1 MGGENWSDDSYKA
14 RELFRAKTR
23 EPVFGYSAKV
33 ASGAAP
39 AKSHESLDA
48 SLLKGGVRESRD
60 SDKHPESNAVF
71 VGFDV
76 TGSMREVPQM
86 LQKSLCTMMG
96 LLLRKSYLTDP
107 AICIAGIGDAT
118 CDKAPFQVGQFESG
132 IEIENDLTKLYL
144 EGGGGGQQTESY
156 ELALYFLARKTAI
169 DCFEKRGR
177 RGYAFIIGDEMA
189 YKAVDRHEV
198 KAVFGDT
205 LQADIPL
212 AEILAEA
219 KKKWEIFYILPK
231 MTAYYDEPH
240 IIAFWKNL
248 LNQNAMKLEDP
259 NGISEMIASTIGLSE
274 GAVDT
279 SILTKELTDAGTTAG
294 VADAVTR
301 ALVPVGA
308 GKTDV
313 ALTKGTGLA
322 SL

>member
-1 MGGENWSDDSYKA
+1 MGSSSWSDDSYNS
-14 RELFRAKTR
+14 RALHRLKTNA
-23 EPVFGYSAKV
+23 PVFGYSDKIARGV
-33 ASGAAP
+33 AP
-39 AKSHESLDA
+39 AKTHEHLDA
-48 SLLKGGVRESRD
+48 AKMKAGVREARD

-76 TGSMREVPQM
+76 TGSMREVPKM
-86 LQKSLCTMMG
+86 LQKSLCTLMG

-118 CDKAPFQVGQFESG
+118 CDRAPFQVGQFESG
-132 IEIENDLTKLYL
+132 IEIENDLTNLYL

-198 KAVFGDT
+198 QTVFGDT

-219 KKKWEIFYILPK
+219 KKKWEIFYILPQ
-231 MTAYYDEPH
+231 MTSYYDDPK
-240 IIAFWKNL
+240 IIGFWKNL

-259 NGISEMIASTIGLSE
+259 NGISEIIASTIGLAE

-279 SILTKELTDAGTTAG
+279 SILTKELTDAGTAAG
-294 VADAVTR
+294 VADAVTK